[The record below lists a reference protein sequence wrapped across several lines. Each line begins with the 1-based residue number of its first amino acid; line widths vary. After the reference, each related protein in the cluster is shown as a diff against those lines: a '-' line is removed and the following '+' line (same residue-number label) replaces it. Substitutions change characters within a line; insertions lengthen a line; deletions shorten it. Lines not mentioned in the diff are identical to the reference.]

1 MTILSQ
7 FFPKSE
13 EVKPG
18 QKSEF
23 APKWEA
29 ESINFQ
35 AAIRKMASNSD

>member
-1 MTILSQ
+1 M
-7 FFPKSE
+7 E

-18 QKSEF
+18 QKSRF
-23 APKWEA
+23 VPKWEA